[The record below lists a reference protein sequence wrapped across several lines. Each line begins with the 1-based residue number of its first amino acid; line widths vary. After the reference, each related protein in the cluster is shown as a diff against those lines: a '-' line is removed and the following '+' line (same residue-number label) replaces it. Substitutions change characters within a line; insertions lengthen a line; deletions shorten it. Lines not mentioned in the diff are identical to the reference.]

1 MSTGLWLLVV
11 FSICLNLVEGVA
23 ILALAREI
31 GLLTRRLPPAP
42 ALISEE
48 GPGVGNALPAFD
60 VIDLASGTAR
70 AIESGFGRPAVLFF
84 LASRCKPCL
93 NLLDDLEAVA
103 GDWPEV
109 EMVPI
114 MSSPSRGEA
123 KAVYERSTYRGPLF
137 VDRGAAMSTVG
148 VTRTP
153 HALLVSAD
161 GVVQAQGIVNNRE
174 MVGSLIEGRL
184 RQQTAGWVDA
194 AGAER

>member
-11 FSICLNLVEGVA
+11 FSICLNVVEGVA

-42 ALISEE
+42 ALKSDE
-48 GPGVGNALPAFD
+48 GPGVGNPLPPFD
-60 VIDLASGTAR
+60 MIEVATGAAR
-70 AIESGFGRPAVLFF
+70 PIESGFGRSAVLLF
-84 LASRCKPCL
+84 LSSRCKPCIALL
-93 NLLDDLEAVA
+93 NDLEAVA
-103 GDWPEV
+103 GDWPEI
-109 EMVPI
+109 ELVPI

-123 KAVYERSTYRGPLF
+123 KAAYEQSTYRGPLF
-137 VDRGAAMSTVG
+137 VDRGAAMGAVG

-161 GVVQAQGIVNNRE
+161 GVVEAQGVVNNRE

-184 RQQTAGWVDA
+184 RQQTADWADAGTTGW
-194 AGAER
+194 